1 MTCGL
6 TAVAQNVVCPHDEQT
21 GSVACATHL
30 YALPG
35 APFIH
40 KLVPNEGEHISG
52 ADFGDIS
59 TLALCHDRENVG
71 NCYTYIRGTAPAK
84 EGEYIYSLMVSGAD
98 GSETSVAVRLTV
110 SSFLQSPTPMMG
122 WLTWNWF
129 ARSISHDKMV
139 DIARGMKKH
148 GLIDAG
154 FSTIVLD
161 DAWGEPTTD
170 KTALTYDAQKFP
182 QGISGLKAALQDV
195 HEGLRIGIYSD
206 AGCMTCEN
214 YQPGSYL
221 HESEHLAL
229 FDSWGVDMLK
239 YDYCNSEA
247 TTQVSYSRM
256 GDAVKAL
263 NDRREAEGRTPF
275 VFNICE
281 WGKTSPWLWGAEAGG
296 SSWRA
301 TSDAREDWIGNA
313 SRPGV
318 LGGVDEVRRLWMY
331 AGVNRFNDLDMMCIG
346 LHGLGGPSNNIVSH
360 MSNGGRIEGLT
371 DAQARSQMSLWCM
384 MASPLSLTCDLR
396 ENPQGEANSGVSL
409 PQPLITAADIEKN
422 FHLDAAAAKKFKS
435 DIEVSISGCSRITPH
450 EMNEE
455 FFEQV
460 YPGEGIKDADKFRK
474 AVQKGIEKANAE
486 QCEILYV
493 NQVRKALLDNFSAQM
508 PEAFLKRWIANR
520 GGEEVTLES
529 VEAEWGEKYLPS
541 LHLSLGIFLPLIAVN
556 CAILGASLFMQS
568 RAYDD
573 PGQVLAYSLG
583 SGAGWYLAIVTLAAI
598 REKMA
603 YSDVPKG
610 LRGLGITFLVVGLMG
625 LAFMGFMGIKF

>member
-6 TAVAQNVVCPHDEQT
+6 TAVAQSVVCPHDEQT

-40 KLVPNEGEHISG
+40 KLVPNGGEHISG

-229 FDSWGVDMLK
+229 FDNWGVDMLK

-371 DAQARSQMSLWCM
+371 NAQARSQMSLWCM

-409 PQPLITAADIEKN
+409 PRPLITAADIETLTN
-422 FHLDAAAAKKFKS
+422 GEVLAINQDVLGQQAEYMEALSTGTADYCSQGYDVYAK
-435 DIEVSISGCSRITPH
+435 DLTGGR
-450 EMNEE
+450 M
-455 FFEQV
+455 
-460 YPGEGIKDADKFRK
+460 
-474 AVQKGIEKANAE
+474 AVAVTNRDG
-486 QCEILYV
+486 
-493 NQVRKALLDNFSAQM
+493 QM
-508 PEAFLKRWIANR
+508 Q
-520 GGEEVTLES
+520 ES
-529 VEAEWGEKYLPS
+529 VR
-541 LHLSLGIFLPLIAVN
+541 LPLVDLYLQGGAVYR
-556 CAILGASLFMQS
+556 CRDVWSKQES
-568 RAYDD
+568 EVVD
-573 PGQVLAYSLG
+573 
-583 SGAGWYLAIVTLAAI
+583 TLATGC
-598 REKMA
+598 MA
-603 YSDVPKG
+603 PYETKVFVLTPADRNPSVSRHQRRHRHGQGRHRKPGDDN
-610 LRGLGITFLVVGLMG
+610 
-625 LAFMGFMGIKF
+625 

>member
-40 KLVPNEGEHISG
+40 KLVPNGGEHISG

-221 HESEHLAL
+221 HESEHLVL

-409 PQPLITAADIEKN
+409 PQPLITAADIETLTN
-422 FHLDAAAAKKFKS
+422 GEVLAINQDVLGQQAEYMEALSTGTADYCSQGYDVYAK
-435 DIEVSISGCSRITPH
+435 DLMEGRMAVAVTNRDGQMQESIR
-450 EMNEE
+450 
-455 FFEQV
+455 
-460 YPGEGIKDADKFRK
+460 
-474 AVQKGIEKANAE
+474 
-486 QCEILYV
+486 
-493 NQVRKALLDNFSAQM
+493 
-508 PEAFLKRWIANR
+508 
-520 GGEEVTLES
+520 
-529 VEAEWGEKYLPS
+529 
-541 LHLSLGIFLPLIAVN
+541 LPLVDLYLQGGAVYR
-556 CAILGASLFMQS
+556 CRDVWSKQES
-568 RAYDD
+568 EVVD
-573 PGQVLAYSLG
+573 
-583 SGAGWYLAIVTLAAI
+583 TLATGC
-598 REKMA
+598 MA
-603 YSDVPKG
+603 PYETKVFVLTPADRNPSVSRHGQGRHRKPGDDN
-610 LRGLGITFLVVGLMG
+610 
-625 LAFMGFMGIKF
+625 